1 MSGTAEVKINR
12 CGDGPI
18 IFPVA
23 AADAREAA
31 TPVVGSCCLSLAG
44 GWRGL
49 PPRLG
54 SPAGF
59 VGGTGSRAR
68 QRHDHRAAS
77 EARWALKR

>member
-1 MSGTAEVKINR
+1 MSGTEVKVKR

-18 IFPVA
+18 VVPVA
-23 AADAREAA
+23 VADAREAA

-49 PPRLG
+49 APWLG

-59 VGGTGSRAR
+59 VGGTG
-68 QRHDHRAAS
+68 
-77 EARWALKR
+77 